1 MNEVLFK
8 FIKYLIRYSILFI
21 PGSILFTQWS
31 SFELSNVNKKSES
44 IFRYAGIISANDSP
58 IDIKSDCRVSIMGTI
73 KKDQSLNGLVPILQ
87 GKIKISWNLS
97 IKGRMASFASN
108 ERSIQMYGWGLTF
121 KPGSVDEPSQW
132 RILFNSGSLN
142 SHNQLKVSSISST
155 AVRLV
160 KWKTFPIHYGFG
172 TNIINGISLQESNN
186 YKLHYNF
193 ILFGLSKNFSGL
205 VVSPQILLGR
215 NNNYFSINILGSF

>member
-58 IDIKSDCRVSIMGTI
+58 IDIKSDRRVSIMGTI

-97 IKGRMASFASN
+97 IK
-108 ERSIQMYGWGLTF
+108 
-121 KPGSVDEPSQW
+121 
-132 RILFNSGSLN
+132 
-142 SHNQLKVSSISST
+142 
-155 AVRLV
+155 
-160 KWKTFPIHYGFG
+160 
-172 TNIINGISLQESNN
+172 
-186 YKLHYNF
+186 
-193 ILFGLSKNFSGL
+193 
-205 VVSPQILLGR
+205 
-215 NNNYFSINILGSF
+215 